1 MTGSGEEENAA
12 EEEEKEEE
20 EEEGGEEE
28 EEEGRRRGRKGYQ
41 YWYDTT
47 IENHKGNQFLYVW
60 W

>member
-12 EEEEKEEE
+12 EEGEKEEE
-20 EEEGGEEE
+20 EEEGGE